1 MRSVRWVCLG
11 LLAVMSCTGRVWA
24 APPTDP
30 VDPAAPVDTAVSVE
44 TAVPVDPAVS
54 VDTVAPSITLAPG
67 ELPPALG
74 PLVVVPTGCAVPA
87 PATAVFVAQL
97 AYTDVPP
104 TTARFRLERVL
115 AGSLDGFVSGR
126 LVDVHYGDE
135 THFLTVGSHYIIGV
149 AVSASTG
156 VLVSTVREAAPLFG
170 GDAVIGANDSDVDCP
185 RVEDPVRTLE
195 AGGGPVDT
203 GVLRP
208 LKGQGTSL
216 LSAVLRPLGVAF
228 AILLLLVL
236 VKHTLFA
243 VGRSLRDISMTQPAP
258 KKMRP
263 RQHQPASPAVD
274 QPNP

>member
-1 MRSVRWVCLG
+1 MRRARWVCLG
-11 LLAVMSCTGRVWA
+11 LLAVMSWA
-24 APPTDP
+24 GSAAATPPT
-30 VDPAAPVDTAVSVE
+30 E
-44 TAVPVDPAVS
+44 PVDPAVP
-54 VDTVAPSITLAPG
+54 VDTVAPSTTLAPG

-135 THFLTVGSHYIIGV
+135 THFLTIGTHYVVGV
-149 AVSASTG
+149 AVSAATG
-156 VLVSTVREAAPLFG
+156 ELVSTVREAAPLFG
-170 GDAVIGANDSDVDCP
+170 GDAVIGANDSDVACP

-195 AGGGPVDT
+195 ANGGPVDT
-203 GVLRP
+203 GVLTP
-208 LKGQGTSL
+208 LKGEGGSL

-236 VKHTLFA
+236 VKHMIFA
-243 VGRSLRDISMTQPAP
+243 VGRSLRDVSFAQPAP
-258 KKMRP
+258 ITTRP
-263 RQHQPASPAVD
+263 RRHQPASPTVD

>member
-1 MRSVRWVCLG
+1 MRRASWVCLG
-11 LLAVMSCTGRVWA
+11 LLVVLSWSGRVA
-24 APPTDP
+24 ATPPTEP
-30 VDPAAPVDTAVSVE
+30 VDPSAP
-44 TAVPVDPAVS
+44 
-54 VDTVAPSITLAPG
+54 VDTVAPTTTLAPG

-126 LVDVHYGDE
+126 LVDVHYGEE
-135 THFLTVGSHYIIGV
+135 THFLTIGSHYVIGV
-149 AVSASTG
+149 AVSAETG
-156 VLVSTVREAAPLFG
+156 ALISTVREAAPLFG

-185 RVEDPVRTLE
+185 RVEDPVRTL
-195 AGGGPVDT
+195 AANGGPVDT
-203 GVLRP
+203 GVLTP
-208 LKGQGTSL
+208 LKGQGGSL
-216 LSAVLRPLGVAF
+216 LSAVLRPFGVAF

-243 VGRSLRDISMTQPAP
+243 VGRSLRDVSLTQPAP

-263 RQHQPASPAVD
+263 RQHRPASTTIE
-274 QPNP
+274 QPHP

>member
-1 MRSVRWVCLG
+1 MRRARWVCLG
-11 LLAVMSCTGRVWA
+11 LLAVISWTGRA
-24 APPTDP
+24 SATPPTEP
-30 VDPAAPVDTAVSVE
+30 VSPAAPVDT
-44 TAVPVDPAVS
+44 
-54 VDTVAPSITLAPG
+54 VAPTTTLAPG

-87 PATAVFVAQL
+87 PAAAVFLAQL

-115 AGSLDGFVSGR
+115 AGSLEGFASGR

-135 THFLTVGSHYIIGV
+135 THFLTIGSHYVIGV

-156 VLVSTVREAAPLFG
+156 ALVSTVREAAPLFG
-170 GDAVIGANDSDVDCP
+170 GDAVIGANDSDIDCP
-185 RVEDPVRTLE
+185 RVEDPVRTLT
-195 AGGGPVDT
+195 AGGGSVDT
-203 GVLRP
+203 GVLTP
-208 LKGQGTSL
+208 LKGRGGSL
-216 LSAVLRPLGVAF
+216 LSAVLRPFAVAF

-243 VGRSLRDISMTQPAP
+243 VGRSLRDVSFGQPAP
-258 KKMRP
+258 TKMPP
-263 RQHQPASPAVD
+263 RQHQPASPPVD